1 MMRHSFAYI
10 VVALGLMGP
19 LRLAEGQFTDFS
31 DTMSFEGVVNS
42 IVAWI
47 VNNQDATTPTGI
59 TVWDSS
65 TLAASATDSVAI
77 FRLVA
82 NVDVTLTATAQG
94 ILSQTV
100 GAGTPVLATYY
111 QIASDGDGS
120 SATGFLG
127 TETGDG
133 IGGVFYVGGGSSGY
147 ETLNGLTAGGGTL
160 LSTGKTLTYVQQ
172 DGNALVTITCR
183 GQNGEDLGS
192 DSDNTEAPDP
202 GTYTADLTLLA
213 TGI

>member
-1 MMRHSFAYI
+1 M
-10 VVALGLMGP
+10 VALFVAGP
-19 LRLAEGQFTDFS
+19 LTVSEATFSELS

-47 VNNQDATTPTGI
+47 THNQDSTTPTGI
-59 TVWDSS
+59 ASWDNSS
-65 TLAASATDSVAI
+65 LATSETDSVAI

-94 ILSQTV
+94 ILSQTI
-100 GAGTPVLATYY
+100 GATTAVLATYY
-111 QIASDGDGS
+111 QLESDGDGS
-120 SATGFLG
+120 STTGFLG
-127 TETGDG
+127 AESGDG
-133 IGGVFYVGGGSSGY
+133 VGSVFYVGGGSSGY

-160 LSTGKTLTYVQQ
+160 LGTGKTLTYVEQ
-172 DGNALVTITCR
+172 DGNALITITCR
-183 GQNGEDLGS
+183 GQNGEDLGW
-192 DSDNTEAPDP
+192 DSDNTEAPDA